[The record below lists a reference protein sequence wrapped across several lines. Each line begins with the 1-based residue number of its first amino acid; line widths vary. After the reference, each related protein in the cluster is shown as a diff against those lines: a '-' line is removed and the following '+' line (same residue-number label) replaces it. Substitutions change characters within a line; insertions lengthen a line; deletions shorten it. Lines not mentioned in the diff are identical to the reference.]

1 MSLGYKKILDFC
13 VNIGYK
19 YTCMNRLK
27 TFILTTCL
35 LMLVAIM
42 AAPVCA
48 DNAGESKPPSVSENI
63 QDKKLAESGHPLP
76 DTVIKVAEIL
86 TEKNLTIPQKHPDV
100 PEVPHIQQNADTS
113 LKNEQKIELSTDKQA
128 TGKQDKNADSSVDTS
143 YKSNKTAV
151 KAVERNIT
159 LFTERLKERFSIW
172 LERSA
177 RYIDIM
183 KDILKE
189 KQLPEELVF
198 LPIVESGFNPNAYSR
213 ARAVG
218 PWQFIEG
225 TAKRYGLVVDWWRDE
240 RKDPVKST
248 KAAADYLK
256 DLYGMFGSWNFALAA
271 YNAGEGRIMRA
282 LRKTDAEDYWSL
294 LHTKQIKNETKEYV
308 ARYIAATMIA
318 TNPEDFGFYNLVYHE
333 PMEYDEVTLYSPVD
347 IEVIAKCAETTV
359 QEIKEL
365 NPELRRWSTPPN
377 VLYYTVRIPSGSR
390 EFLFENLSKV
400 PSEERFSFDTYKV
413 KKGDNLKKI
422 AKKLN
427 VPVSTI
433 VALNSMGGI
442 EKLDPGEEIIV
453 PPKGKYHA
461 DIDDRMAL
469 KKALYKKK
477 SSKGSNKT
485 ARGESRTK
493 VKSKVKTKKA

>member
-1 MSLGYKKILDFC
+1 
-13 VNIGYK
+13 
-19 YTCMNRLK
+19 MNRLK
-27 TFILTTCL
+27 AFVLATCL

-42 AAPVCA
+42 AAPVYA
-48 DNAGESKPPSVSENI
+48 DNTGEKENIQPSVSGNV
-63 QDKKLAESGHPLP
+63 QDKKLAEAGHPSP
-76 DTVIKVAEIL
+76 DATIKVAEIL
-86 TEKNLTIPQKHPDV
+86 TEKKPAVPEKHPVV
-100 PEVPHIQQNADTS
+100 PEVSHIQQNAEMS
-113 LKNEQKIELSTDKQA
+113 LKNEQKVELSTDKHAQDKQE
-128 TGKQDKNADSSVDTS
+128 KQDKNADSSIDAS

-159 LFTERLKERFSIW
+159 LFTDRLKEKFSIW

-256 DLYGMFGSWNFALAA
+256 DLYAMFGSWNFALAA
-271 YNAGEGRIMRA
+271 YNAGEGKILRA

-294 LHTKQIKNETKEYV
+294 LHTRQIKNETKEYV
-308 ARYIAATMIA
+308 PRYIAATMIA
-318 TNPEDFGFYNLVYHE
+318 NNPEDFGFYNLVYHE
-333 PMEYDEVTLYSPVD
+333 PLEYDEVTLYSPVD
-347 IEVIAKCAETTV
+347 IEVIAKSAETTE

-390 EFLFENLSKV
+390 EFFFENLSKV
-400 PSEERFSFDTYKV
+400 PPEERFSFDTYTV

-433 VALNSMGGI
+433 IALNSMSGI

-453 PPKGKYHA
+453 PPKDKYYA

-469 KKALYKKK
+469 KKASYKKK
-477 SSKGSNKT
+477 SAKKYNKNTKGY
-485 ARGESRTK
+485 SR
-493 VKSKVKTKKA
+493 KSKVKTKKA